1 MTTKNNPVTLLDS
14 IDYDTERFIEGEP
27 FDYEEAM
34 KVHAEFCRIREERK
48 NEKTLKVFQESAD
61 I

>member
-1 MTTKNNPVTLLDS
+1 MIDKIE

-27 FDYEEAM
+27 FDYEEAI

-48 NEKTLKVFQESAD
+48 RQQKQQGGSDVKENN
-61 I
+61 